1 MVRVGSVVYGGQM
14 FGVQGPGG
22 LGLSVLG
29 LVGSVGVVVGGPQGI
44 GPVSSIVVQC
54 AGLQAW

>member
-1 MVRVGSVVYGGQM
+1 MLGTDARI
-14 FGVQGPGG
+14 GPSGWDG
-22 LGLSVLG
+22 LGLSVSG
-29 LVGSVGVVVGGPQGI
+29 LVGSVGVVVGGPQGS